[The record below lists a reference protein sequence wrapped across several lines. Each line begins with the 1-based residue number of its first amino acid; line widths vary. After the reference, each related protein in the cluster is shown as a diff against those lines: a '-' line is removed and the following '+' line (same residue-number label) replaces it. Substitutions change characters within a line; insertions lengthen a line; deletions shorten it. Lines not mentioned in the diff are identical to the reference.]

1 LNSAKTVK
9 LCKLTVGQIF
19 KTMRKASLFL
29 LLSVITLPAICQDAQ
44 DELQMIQSLFG
55 NRKDSIVGGFVKVE
69 GASKTKFWNLYNKFE
84 QERRDLGQKRFRV
97 LNNYVKSYNTL
108 PHAELDE
115 IMNEIISLS
124 ASQDKLIASY
134 YKKIK
139 KECGVAVAAQFY
151 QIEWYLLSQ
160 VRTAVLENIPIFN
173 ELDKRK

>member
-1 LNSAKTVK
+1 MVKVSILFILFASA
-9 LCKLTVGQIF
+9 
-19 KTMRKASLFL
+19 M
-29 LLSVITLPAICQDAQ
+29 PAFCQDEQ

-69 GASKTKFWNLYNKFE
+69 GVAKGKFWNLYRQFE
-84 QERRDLGQKRFRV
+84 QERKDLGQKRFRI
-97 LNNYVKSYNTL
+97 LNNYVKSYNML
-108 PHAELDE
+108 PHGELDE